1 MVQKQGG
8 WVLKFEAKWLEEEG
22 YMEKVE
28 KAWLEAMKEGAS
40 SVMEIQNC
48 VLRDLHDWD
57 KNVLG
62 ELEKRINKVKKEL
75 EHCRRQHIS

>member
-1 MVQKQGG
+1 MVQKQGDG
-8 WVLKFEAKWLEEEG
+8 VLKFEAKWLEEEG
-22 YMEKVE
+22 YMERVE

-48 VLRDLHDWD
+48 VLQDLHDCD

-62 ELEKRINKVKKEL
+62 ELGKRINKVKKEL